1 MWDFAET
8 RETPDVLCCRPPSL
22 TLVDASDPTRK
33 IGLVLHHFIVR
44 KSLRAVPGLSPQRHK
59 GARIHLLKPLARDSS
74 PSHLPHH
81 LLECIAHLVI
91 SARRP
96 NTIPHTIL
104 EMNTP
109 TLINLPPP
117 PSDTPTDQGPGTPNS
132 GTTSLSALSVVAV
145 KDGHQGH
152 ILSHG
157 HGHGHHHPRGS
168 VSSTTTLD
176 AERADR
182 ISRLAGL
189 ERLSTVRQSGSGNL
203 APGAGPANPPSGYF
217 DNAPTVKERST
228 VGSASGTGSVGGRT
242 TWASASV
249 GDDIDKMSEDQDD
262 GASSTGEMSDEG
274 NASLVGF
281 GEGASSTIS
290 GPISTAT
297 ARAMAARQSSMGSPS
312 MSKATAVTPQPP
324 NRSDSP
330 MSGVISS
337 SLTGSGDPRY
347 LDGMSYD
354 PNVVDTTMQ
363 PAPPVGQLQHQQQ
376 QRDHRGAGT
385 EFAERVMRDRL
396 TDGEGR
402 PMGSPDERNQALGKF
417 SFERE

>member
-1 MWDFAET
+1 
-8 RETPDVLCCRPPSL
+8 
-22 TLVDASDPTRK
+22 
-33 IGLVLHHFIVR
+33 
-44 KSLRAVPGLSPQRHK
+44 
-59 GARIHLLKPLARDSS
+59 
-74 PSHLPHH
+74 
-81 LLECIAHLVI
+81 
-91 SARRP
+91 
-96 NTIPHTIL
+96 
-104 EMNTP
+104 MNTP

-168 VSSTTTLD
+168 ASSTTTLD

-189 ERLSTVRQSGSGNL
+189 ERVSAVRQSGSGNL
-203 APGAGPANPPSGYF
+203 APGAGSANHPPGYF

-249 GDDIDKMSEDQDD
+249 GDDTDKMSEDQDD
-262 GASSTGEMSDEG
+262 GASSTGDLSDEG

-297 ARAMAARQSSMGSPS
+297 TRAMAARQNSMGSPS
-312 MSKATAVTPQPP
+312 MSKATAATPQPP
-324 NRSDSP
+324 NQSDSP
-330 MSGVISS
+330 MSGVMPSG
-337 SLTGSGDPRY
+337 LAGSGDPRY

-363 PAPPVGQLQHQQQ
+363 PAPPVGHLQHHHQQQ
-376 QRDHRGAGT
+376 QRDYRGTGT

>member
-1 MWDFAET
+1 
-8 RETPDVLCCRPPSL
+8 
-22 TLVDASDPTRK
+22 
-33 IGLVLHHFIVR
+33 
-44 KSLRAVPGLSPQRHK
+44 
-59 GARIHLLKPLARDSS
+59 
-74 PSHLPHH
+74 
-81 LLECIAHLVI
+81 
-91 SARRP
+91 
-96 NTIPHTIL
+96 
-104 EMNTP
+104 MNTP

-152 ILSHG
+152 TLSHG
-157 HGHGHHHPRGS
+157 HGHGHHNPRDS

-189 ERLSTVRQSGSGNL
+189 ERVSTVRQSGQGHL
-203 APGAGPANPPSGYF
+203 APGVGAANPPPGYF
-217 DNAPTVKERST
+217 DNAAPHIKERST
-228 VGSASGTGSVGGRT
+228 VGSASATGSVGGRT

-249 GDDIDKMSEDQDD
+249 GDDTDKMSEDQDD
-262 GASSTGEMSDEG
+262 DTSSAGGLSDEG

-281 GEGASSTIS
+281 GEGASSTVS

-297 ARAMAARQSSMGSPS
+297 ARAMAARQNSMGSPS
-312 MSKATAVTPQPP
+312 MSKATTTTPQPP
-324 NRSDSP
+324 NRSSSP
-330 MSGVISS
+330 MSGIMPS
-337 SLTGSGDPRY
+337 GSTDPRY
-347 LDGMSYD
+347 VDGMSYD

-363 PAPPVGQLQHQQQ
+363 PAPPVGQSQQ
-376 QRDHRGAGT
+376 QREFGGVGM

-396 TDGEGR
+396 TDGDGR

>member
-1 MWDFAET
+1 
-8 RETPDVLCCRPPSL
+8 
-22 TLVDASDPTRK
+22 
-33 IGLVLHHFIVR
+33 
-44 KSLRAVPGLSPQRHK
+44 
-59 GARIHLLKPLARDSS
+59 
-74 PSHLPHH
+74 
-81 LLECIAHLVI
+81 
-91 SARRP
+91 
-96 NTIPHTIL
+96 
-104 EMNTP
+104 MNTP

-152 ILSHG
+152 TLSHS
-157 HGHGHHHPRGS
+157 HGHGHHHPRDS

-189 ERLSTVRQSGSGNL
+189 ERVSTVRQSGQGHL
-203 APGAGPANPPSGYF
+203 APGAGSANPPPGYF
-217 DNAPTVKERST
+217 DNAAPHIKERST
-228 VGSASGTGSVGGRT
+228 VGSASATGSVGGRT

-249 GDDIDKMSEDQDD
+249 GDDTDKMSEDQDD
-262 GASSTGEMSDEG
+262 GASSTGDLSDEG

-281 GEGASSTIS
+281 GEGAGSTVS

-297 ARAMAARQSSMGSPS
+297 ARAMAARQNSMGSPS
-312 MSKATAVTPQPP
+312 MSKATTTATPQPP
-324 NRSDSP
+324 NRSGSP
-330 MSGVISS
+330 MSGVVPS
-337 SLTGSGDPRY
+337 GSTDPRF

-363 PAPPVGQLQHQQQ
+363 PAPPVGPSQQF
-376 QRDHRGAGT
+376 GSAGT
-385 EFAERVMRDRL
+385 EFAERVLRDRL
-396 TDGEGR
+396 ADGGGR
-402 PMGSPDERNQALGKF
+402 PMGSPDERNQGLGKF